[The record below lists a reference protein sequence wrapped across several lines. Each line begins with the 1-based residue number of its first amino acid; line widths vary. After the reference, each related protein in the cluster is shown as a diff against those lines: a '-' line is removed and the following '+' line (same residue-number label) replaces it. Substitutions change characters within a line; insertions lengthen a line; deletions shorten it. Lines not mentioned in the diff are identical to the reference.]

1 MEKRSSGMDTT
12 TLIMGICAIVF
23 SLLPLISGWFFAL
36 IWCVWIFL
44 ILAIIFGII
53 GLVKKQSVAKCVIGM
68 VLAVLATFAVPAI
81 FSKVYEKKANE
92 MVNDAQRIVEKYG
105 DDDFDWN
112 SSDWD

>member
-1 MEKRSSGMDTT
+1 MEKRSSGMATT
-12 TLIMGICAIVF
+12 TLIMGSCAIVF
-23 SLLPLISGWFFAL
+23 SLLPLISGWFIAL

-68 VLAVLATFAVPAI
+68 VLAALATFAVPAI

-92 MVNDAQRIVEKYG
+92 MVNDAQRIMEKYG
-105 DDDFDWN
+105 DDDFDWD